1 MLRDYKPDLKK
12 VSISIANALE
22 EDIGLGDVTGELINA
37 NLSIQAKLIC
47 REETV
52 LCGTQWFTEA
62 FKQLD
67 ANISIKWNKQEGDL
81 ISADTELAILK
92 GNAKCMVASERTGLN
107 FLQMM
112 SGIAYKTHK
121 YVSSLSGSNTKLL
134 DTRKTLPGLR
144 YEQKYSTFIGGAKN
158 HRFGLFDAIML
169 KDNHLKAFGGIKEIK
184 DIKFLKR
191 GDFLEIEIEKL
202 SQIKLALKSKPDIL
216 LLDNLSLR
224 EIKKAISLIENKCL
238 IEVSGIKKPEDI
250 KKYKDLPIHYISLGD
265 LTKNVKS
272 IDFSLNIL

>member
-1 MLRDYKPDLKK
+1 LKLKK
-12 VSISIANALE
+12 SIVSGSVKIALLEDGYNSDLSLKAKNINTDNVLRASLISREKGILSGSLWFE
-22 EDIGLGDVTGELINA
+22 ESFKQIDKK
-37 NLSIQAKLIC
+37 AKIKWNVI
-47 REETV
+47 E
-52 LCGTQWFTEA
+52 GEA
-62 FKQLD
+62 FKKD
-67 ANISIKWNKQEGDL
+67 NVIAEINASSKSILSG
-81 ISADTELAILK
+81 
-92 GNAKCMVASERTGLN
+92 ERTALN

-112 SGIAYKTHK
+112 SGISTKTNK
-121 YVSSLSGSNTKLL
+121 YSKLLKDSNIELL

-144 YEQKYSTFIGGAKN
+144 YEQKYSTFVGGAKN

-184 DIKFLKR
+184 NLKFIKR

-202 SQIKLALKSKPDIL
+202 SQIKLALKCKPDIL

-265 LTKNVKS
+265 LTKNIKS